1 MRTVSLPLVG
11 ALAFGLAVVAGALLS
26 GRGIA
31 ASSDGGHVVTVKE
44 RDFKIA
50 VSTRRVA
57 AGDVVFRVT
66 NRGPD
71 AHEMIL
77 IRAPGQLPL
86 RSDGITVDEEGLEAQ
101 TVTALEPAPA
111 GTVRE
116 TRVRLR
122 PGRYVLLC
130 NMYGHFMGGMHAVV
144 LVR

>member
-1 MRTVSLPLVG
+1 MRKRSLPLVG

-31 ASSDGGHVVTVKE
+31 ASSDRGRVVTVKE

-50 VSTRRVA
+50 ASTQRVA

-71 AHEMIL
+71 AHELIV

-86 RSDGITVDEEGLEAQ
+86 RSDGITVDEERLEAQ
-101 TVTALEPAPA
+101 TVT
-111 GTVRE
+111 VRE
-116 TRVRLR
+116 SRVRLR

-130 NMYGHFMGGMHAVV
+130 NMYGHFMGGMYAVV